1 LANARSTTAATGLSS
16 DDRLLALLPFSHLFG
31 LTVTASAPLMVGGS
45 VITMEHF
52 TPAKAIETIERNG
65 ITVVVGVPAVFR
77 ALLAVMAH
85 RESTDLSTLRICV
98 CGGSPLPLSVQERW
112 FDVTGVEL
120 RQGYGLTEAGPVC
133 LFNRVDAPNARGTLG
148 VPFPGVEVEL
158 RAPIIY
164 DDAGN
169 PRVIDRSD
177 PPHADA
183 LEICVRGDNV
193 FRGYV
198 SGGAHGLPIRDGWLY
213 TGDLGI
219 RAAGGQIVFA
229 GVTKPMFTRNGFNI
243 YPREIERVVREM
255 PGVQTAIVHAG
266 VDSEREDDIELEVTG
281 RVTEDAVR
289 SWCAEQLAA
298 YKHPATIRVL

>member
-1 LANARSTTAATGLSS
+1 
-16 DDRLLALLPFSHLFG
+16 
-31 LTVTASAPLMVGGS
+31 MVGGS
-45 VITMEHF
+45 VITMDRF
-52 TPAKAIETIERNG
+52 NPVKAVEMIERSR

-77 ALLAVMAH
+77 ALLAAIAR
-85 RESTDLSTLRICV
+85 RESTDLSALRVCV
-98 CGGSPLPLSVQERW
+98 CGGAPLSVSVQERW
-112 FDVTGVEL
+112 FDATGVEL

-169 PRVIDRSD
+169 PRVVERSGSSR
-177 PPHADA
+177 ADA

-198 SGGAHGLPIRDGWLY
+198 SGGAHGLPIRDGWLH

-219 RAAGGQIVFA
+219 RAAGGQIAFA

-255 PGVQTAIVHAG
+255 PGVQAAIVHAG
-266 VDSEREDDIELEVTG
+266 VDGEREDEIELEVTG
-281 RVTEDAVR
+281 HVTEAAVR
-289 SWCAEQLAA
+289 SWCAERLAV
-298 YKHPATIRVL
+298 YKQPTAIRVL